1 MYTVILLP
9 YMALNF
15 KPCHRIH
22 LCNFIRFCQH
32 VLLNH
37 LRQPPHMMQ
46 SFQSIQQSKA
56 MQHTLEPQS
65 DITREPNPTYQMSI
79 QGQVNYNTT
88 DEVQGE
94 YEYLPV
100 PPDVHDQQ
108 IINAGCPPSY
118 TDDYIL

>member
-1 MYTVILLP
+1 
-9 YMALNF
+9 
-15 KPCHRIH
+15 
-22 LCNFIRFCQH
+22 
-32 VLLNH
+32 
-37 LRQPPHMMQ
+37 
-46 SFQSIQQSKA
+46 